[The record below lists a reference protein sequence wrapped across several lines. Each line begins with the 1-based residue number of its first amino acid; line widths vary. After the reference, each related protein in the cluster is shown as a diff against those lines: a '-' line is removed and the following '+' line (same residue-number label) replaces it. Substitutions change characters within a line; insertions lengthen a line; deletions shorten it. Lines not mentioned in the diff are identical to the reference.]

1 MKKIKSKE
9 GELKRQDPQTWKVEQ
24 NEEI

>member
-1 MKKIKSKE
+1 MKKKSKE
-9 GELKRQDPQTWKVEQ
+9 GELKRQEEKTWKVEQ